1 VEELCSGAAYC
12 QIFDAMFP
20 GKVNLKRVNFKA
32 NQEYQYV
39 DNFKVLQ
46 TAFKTLGITKI
57 VNVVVLTGGS
67 YQENL
72 EFIQWIKAYY
82 DQHVPANAPKY
93 DAVGRRAGRPA
104 APGSAPGG
112 DTNAARQSITPTTPV
127 AAPAPAMTEKH
138 VAAAPAPTAQP
149 SSASSASSSSSSTG
163 SKKPQAPT
171 STVSSSKTPSG
182 PSSSQAQPLRA
193 ASTNT
198 APTSTRG
205 TAGGSKATA
214 GDMQRKVAEL
224 QVLLDRAEQERDFYF
239 DKLRD
244 VEIYCQT
251 HPDQNNQVVKDV
263 TNILYAVDE
272 IE

>member
-1 VEELCSGAAYC
+1 
-12 QIFDAMFP
+12 M
-20 GKVNLKRVNFKA
+20 
-32 NQEYQYV
+32 
-39 DNFKVLQ
+39 LQ

-93 DAVGRRAGRPA
+93 DAVGRRAGKVSNTTTTTA
-104 APGSAPGG
+104 TNTT
-112 DTNAARQSITPTTPV
+112 DTRQSITPTTPV
-127 AAPAPAMTEKH
+127 AVSTAPTASIPQQSNRSNASSSKP
-138 VAAAPAPTAQP
+138 VAAPAPQ
-149 SSASSASSSSSSTG
+149 
-163 SKKPQAPT
+163 QQQQQQQQQVLRPT
-171 STVSSSKTPSG
+171 SS
-182 PSSSQAQPLRA
+182 
-193 ASTNT
+193 NT
-198 APTSTRG
+198 TTSRTG
-205 TAGGSKATA
+205 GGSKNAPA
-214 GDMQRKVAEL
+214 ELQKKVAEL

-263 TNILYAVDE
+263 TNILYAAEDE
-272 IE
+272 SE